1 MSYLVLARK
10 WRPQTFEEV
19 VGQEHVTR
27 TLRNAIQ
34 SGRIA
39 HAFLF
44 TGPRGVGKTTIAR
57 LLAKAFNCEN
67 GPTPDPCNKCSNCNE
82 ITIGSSLDV
91 LEIDG
96 ASHTG
101 VDNVRDIT
109 EGVQYRP
116 AKSRFRVVII
126 DEVHMLSN
134 AAFNALLKTLEEP
147 PEHVKFIFATTE
159 VHKILQTILSRCQ
172 RYDFKRIPLRE
183 LIKQLT
189 TLAEHEGFTFDE
201 VGMALV
207 AREADGSLRDAE
219 SLLEQVVTW
228 SDGNVNEQTV
238 RDALG
243 VADRQALFRV
253 ADAVLDNE
261 AAQVLRV
268 AGDLYQYG
276 YDPRRLCR
284 DLLEHFHQLVIAKVS
299 PDPALLA
306 DLPDHEITAVQQQAG
321 KRSLEDLQRFFTL
334 LLRAEE
340 EISHTAYS
348 QLVIEMTLVKL
359 ASQPPIMPIDEALA
373 QLAALQQQLAS
384 GGQAPVKLAPS
395 QSAPR
400 VQTRQAPT
408 PKPAASPAQ
417 PAARG
422 PQSPASSRPATPIA
436 AVQSEPPGEH
446 HTEPP
451 VQVEKVQLTPPL
463 ALSEPQASPSE
474 PSPKPTLQPVQSV
487 PSASAESAEGEP
499 WDRFLSV
506 VQKTKLSLFFAL
518 KSGELYDLTETV
530 LLIGV
535 NKDPY
540 FKELTRKENTL
551 LLEEAAQRVFGRQ
564 VSIEIT
570 KGPPRTVTPSGGS
583 GGASGGT
590 GGLGGNGETRTGN
603 GHPPA
608 VSGSPSGS
616 VLGASADSPVQIQ
629 SQPDQ
634 ANGTGN
640 GHTPVKAPLSEE
652 DPLVKTVLD
661 VLGGEVQS
669 SRIRGATQR
678 PQ

>member
-67 GPTPDPCNKCSNCNE
+67 GPTPDPCNSCSNCKE

-189 TLAEHEGFTFDE
+189 TLAEHEGFACDE
-201 VGMALV
+201 VGLALV

-340 EISHTAYS
+340 EMSHTAYS

-359 ASQPPIMPIDEALA
+359 ASQPPVMPIDEALA
-373 QLAALQQQLAS
+373 QLATLQQQLAS
-384 GGQAPVKLAPS
+384 GGQVAATPAPGRSLQP
-395 QSAPR
+395 SAP
-400 VQTRQAPT
+400 
-408 PKPAASPAQ
+408 
-417 PAARG
+417 
-422 PQSPASSRPATPIA
+422 SRPAAPISTA
-436 AVQSEPPGEH
+436 QP
-446 HTEPP
+446 EPP
-451 VQVEKVQLTPPL
+451 VQTEEVQLTPSL
-463 ALSEPQASPSE
+463 ASSEPQAPPPE
-474 PSPKPTLQPVQSV
+474 PPPKPTLQSVQSV
-487 PSASAESAEGEP
+487 SPASGGAQEEP
-499 WDRFLSV
+499 WNRFLSV

-540 FKELTRKENTL
+540 FKELTRKENKL
-551 LLEEAAQRVFGRQ
+551 ILEEAAQRVFGRK
-564 VSIEIT
+564 VSIEVT

-583 GGASGGT
+583 GGSSGGASGV
-590 GGLGGNGETRTGN
+590 GGSGETRTGN
-603 GHPPA
+603 GHTPDV
-608 VSGSPSGS
+608 VSGVPSD
-616 VLGASADSPVQIQ
+616 ASADSPAQTQ
-629 SQPDQ
+629 SQSNG
-634 ANGTGN
+634 ANAPGN
-640 GHTPVKAPLSEE
+640 GHAPTKATLSEE

-669 SRIRGATQR
+669 TRIRGTIER

>member
-67 GPTPDPCNKCSNCNE
+67 GPTPDPCNSCSNCKE

-189 TLAEHEGFTFDE
+189 TLAEHEGFSFDE
-201 VGMALV
+201 VGLALV

-340 EISHTAYS
+340 EMSHTAYS

-359 ASQPPIMPIDEALA
+359 ASQPPVMPIDEALA
-373 QLAALQQQLAS
+373 QLATLQQQLAS
-384 GGQAPVKLAPS
+384 GGQVAATPAPGRSLQPSAPS
-395 QSAPR
+395 RPVAPIS
-400 VQTRQAPT
+400 T
-408 PKPAASPAQ
+408 AQ
-417 PAARG
+417 P
-422 PQSPASSRPATPIA
+422 
-436 AVQSEPPGEH
+436 
-446 HTEPP
+446 EPP
-451 VQVEKVQLTPPL
+451 VQTEKVQLTPSL
-463 ALSEPQASPSE
+463 APSEPQAPPPE
-474 PSPKPTLQPVQSV
+474 PPPKPTLQSVQSV
-487 PSASAESAEGEP
+487 SPASGGAQEEP
-499 WDRFLSV
+499 WNRFLSV

-540 FKELTRKENTL
+540 FKELTRKENKL
-551 LLEEAAQRVFGRQ
+551 ILEEAAQRVFGRK

-583 GGASGGT
+583 GGSSGGT
-590 GGLGGNGETRTGN
+590 SGVGGSGET
-603 GHPPA
+603 
-608 VSGSPSGS
+608 
-616 VLGASADSPVQIQ
+616 
-629 SQPDQ
+629 
-634 ANGTGN
+634 GTGN
-640 GHTPVKAPLSEE
+640 GYTPGVVSGVPSDSPADSPARTQSQPNGANAPGNGHAPTKATLSEE

-669 SRIRGATQR
+669 TRIRGTIER

>member
-67 GPTPDPCNKCSNCNE
+67 GPTPDPCNSCSNCKE

-189 TLAEHEGFTFDE
+189 TLAEHEGFAFDE
-201 VGMALV
+201 VGLALV

-340 EISHTAYS
+340 EMSHTAYS

-359 ASQPPIMPIDEALA
+359 ASQPPVMPIDEALA
-373 QLAALQQQLAS
+373 QLATLQQQLAS
-384 GGQAPVKLAPS
+384 GGQVAATPAPGRSLQPSAPS
-395 QSAPR
+395 RPVAPIS
-400 VQTRQAPT
+400 T
-408 PKPAASPAQ
+408 AQ
-417 PAARG
+417 P
-422 PQSPASSRPATPIA
+422 
-436 AVQSEPPGEH
+436 
-446 HTEPP
+446 EPP
-451 VQVEKVQLTPPL
+451 VQTEKVQLTPSL
-463 ALSEPQASPSE
+463 APSEPQAPPPE
-474 PSPKPTLQPVQSV
+474 PPPKPTLQSVQSV
-487 PSASAESAEGEP
+487 SPASGGAQEEP
-499 WDRFLSV
+499 WNRFLSV

-540 FKELTRKENTL
+540 FKELTRKENKL
-551 LLEEAAQRVFGRQ
+551 ILEEAAQRVFGRK

-583 GGASGGT
+583 GGSSGGT
-590 GGLGGNGETRTGN
+590 SGVGGSGETGTGN
-603 GHPPA
+603 GYTPGV
-608 VSGSPSGS
+608 VSGVPSDS
-616 VLGASADSPVQIQ
+616 SADSPAQTQ
-629 SQPDQ
+629 SQPNG
-634 ANGTGN
+634 ANAPGN
-640 GHTPVKAPLSEE
+640 GHAPTKATLSEE

-669 SRIRGATQR
+669 TRIRGTIER

>member
-67 GPTPDPCNKCSNCNE
+67 GPTPDPCNSCSNCKE

-189 TLAEHEGFTFDE
+189 TLAEHEGFAFDE
-201 VGMALV
+201 VGLALV

-340 EISHTAYS
+340 EMSHTAYS

-359 ASQPPIMPIDEALA
+359 ASQPPVMPINEALA
-373 QLAALQQQLAS
+373 QLATLQQQLAS
-384 GGQAPVKLAPS
+384 GGQVVATPAPGRSLQP
-395 QSAPR
+395 SAP
-400 VQTRQAPT
+400 
-408 PKPAASPAQ
+408 
-417 PAARG
+417 
-422 PQSPASSRPATPIA
+422 SRPAAPISTA
-436 AVQSEPPGEH
+436 QP
-446 HTEPP
+446 EPP
-451 VQVEKVQLTPPL
+451 VQTEKVQLTPSL
-463 ALSEPQASPSE
+463 APSEPQAPPPE
-474 PSPKPTLQPVQSV
+474 PPPKPTLQSVQSV
-487 PSASAESAEGEP
+487 LPASGGAQEEP
-499 WDRFLSV
+499 WNRFLSV

-540 FKELTRKENTL
+540 FKELTRKENKL
-551 LLEEAAQRVFGRQ
+551 ILEEAAQRVFGRK

-583 GGASGGT
+583 GGSSGGT
-590 GGLGGNGETRTGN
+590 SGVGGSGETGTGN
-603 GHPPA
+603 GYTPGV
-608 VSGSPSGS
+608 VSGVPSDS
-616 VLGASADSPVQIQ
+616 SADSPAQTQ
-629 SQPDQ
+629 SQPNG
-634 ANGTGN
+634 ANAPGN
-640 GHTPVKAPLSEE
+640 GHAPTKATLSEE

-669 SRIRGATQR
+669 TRIRGTIER